1 MADITNPTPNNID
14 NTDINDVQDN
24 QDVNDVDD
32 NEIDDI
38 DPNDDGTVDDE
49 TDDAEGNEGSEEG
62 ENDNNFD
69 PDNLEFEESEDYTF
83 GDYNLSKFKDSL
95 DFTNEAVR
103 EGFNT
108 LSKELKEQGFTQ
120 AQIEWLMEKEIS
132 AAQSKRN
139 FEPSKEQVMKELKD
153 NLSIQ
158 EKRDYKAVGSFLK
171 ENLKG
176 TEIEKYYK
184 EAMANPA
191 VFKIVHA
198 LYSKN
203 MSGKPIETGST
214 KTSKEDKGQKYTI
227 DNAVDEYT
235 EYLREHI
242 GDREDRKPV
251 INKILSKLSKENQI
265 IFKKQFGI

>member
-1 MADITNPTPNNID
+1 MADLINPSVDNTAVTDVNETIDNNDTDID
-14 NTDINDVQDN
+14 NTDI
-24 QDVNDVDD
+24 DD
-32 NEIDDI
+32 TEL
-38 DPNDDGTVDDE
+38 DE
-49 TDDAEGNEGSEEG
+49 TDSTDVDETPETEEG
-62 ENDNNFD
+62 EETEEDNNFD

-103 EGFNT
+103 EGFNN

-132 AAQSKRN
+132 AAQNKRN
-139 FEPSKEQVMKELKD
+139 FEPSKEQVIKELKE

-158 EKRDYKAVGSFLK
+158 ERRDYKAVGSFLK
-171 ENLKG
+171 DNLKG